1 MVIKRK
7 KKRGKRWI
15 QNANLATGSF
25 TRKAA
30 KRHQTPAE
38 FQRTVLTNPGN
49 YDTKTVKQANL
60 RKTFVKMA

>member
-1 MVIKRK
+1 MVKRK

-15 QNANLATGSF
+15 QDANLATGSF

-30 KRHQTPAE
+30 KRHQTAAE
-38 FQRTVLTNPGN
+38 FQRVVLANTGN

-60 RKTFVKMA
+60 RKTFSKMA

>member
-1 MVIKRK
+1 MVKRK

-15 QNANLATGSF
+15 QDANLVTGDF

-38 FQRTVLTNPGN
+38 FQHTVLANPGN

-60 RKTFVKMA
+60 RKTFSKMA